1 MTPPKIIR
9 PAGQSCAIV
18 IFGSS
23 QLPYLRI
30 LRAGY
35 QHCMVAVQSGEAWQL
50 IDPLSNAFYVTEL
63 GVARPDDIIS
73 SFADQGFDAVPAQR
87 CAPVA
92 AEMPL
97 GLFTCVEA
105 VKRVLGIR
113 NRWVMT
119 PWQLRCVLSVRQP
132 LTSSR
137 ASARDTRD
145 DDEYKIC

>member
-1 MTPPKIIR
+1 MTVLDNGCHQVIR

-23 QLPYLRI
+23 QLPYLK
-30 LRAGY
+30 LLKAGY
-35 QHCMVAVQSGEAWQL
+35 QHCMIAVQSGAAWQL

-63 GVARPDDIIS
+63 GIVHPDEIIS
-73 SFADQGFDAVPAQR
+73 SFADQGFDAIPVQR
-87 CAPVA
+87 RAPVA

-97 GLFTCVEA
+97 GLFTCVEV

-119 PWQLRCVLSVRQP
+119 PWQLRRVLWAKPNEVM
-132 LTSSR
+132 
-137 ASARDTRD
+137 
-145 DDEYKIC
+145 K